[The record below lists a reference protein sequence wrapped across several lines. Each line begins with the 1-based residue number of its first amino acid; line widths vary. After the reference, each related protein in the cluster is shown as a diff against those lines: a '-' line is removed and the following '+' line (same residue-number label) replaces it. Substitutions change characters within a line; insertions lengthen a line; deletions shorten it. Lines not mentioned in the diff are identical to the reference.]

1 MSCHLSDEI
10 RIQRGVIQV
19 CIVSPTFFNEYT
31 EHNLKT
37 TTIKMNGVNVGGT
50 NHNHLR
56 HADDTALLAG
66 NGQELSPL
74 IGKMNEV
81 GKQFGIK
88 INIEKTNGC
97 QQGTKSTQSKY
108 YHRWITY

>member
-1 MSCHLSDEI
+1 M
-10 RIQRGVIQV
+10 
-19 CIVSPTFFNEYT
+19 CIVSPTLFNVYT
-31 EHNLKT
+31 EHNMKT

-66 NGQELSPL
+66 NEHELSAL

-81 GKQFGIK
+81 GKQFEIK

-97 QQGTKSTQSKY
+97 QQGAKCSQSKY
-108 YHRWITY
+108 YHRWTTH